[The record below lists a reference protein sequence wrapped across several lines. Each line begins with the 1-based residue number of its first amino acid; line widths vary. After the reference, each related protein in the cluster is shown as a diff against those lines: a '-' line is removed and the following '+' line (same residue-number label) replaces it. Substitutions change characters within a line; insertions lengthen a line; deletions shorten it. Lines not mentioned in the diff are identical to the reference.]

1 MMKRL
6 LIAALALPSLALA
19 ATPALAAEGPFF
31 SLHNAEFVVTV
42 AFIVFVGLIIY
53 LGVPKLLGRMLD
65 DRSTLIRNE
74 LDEARLIREE
84 AKALLASYDA
94 KMKEVAEQSARII
107 ATAKDEAKAA
117 GAQAKIDL
125 EHSITR
131 RLATAEDQIELAV
144 KSAEIAVRNQAI
156 AVSVQVAGEVLA
168 KQMTAEGA
176 AAAVDASIAE
186 VAAKLH

>member
-1 MMKRL
+1 MNRL
-6 LIAALALPSLALA
+6 LITVLALT

-31 SLHNAEFVVTV
+31 SLRNAEFVVTI
-42 AFIVFVGLIIY
+42 AFIVFVGLILY
-53 LGVPKLLGRMLD
+53 LGVPKILARMLD
-65 DRSTLIRNE
+65 DRATLIRNE
-74 LDEARLIREE
+74 LDEARLLREE
-84 AKALLASYDA
+84 AMALVASFDA

-117 GAQAKIDL
+117 GAQAKVDL

-131 RLATAEDQIELAV
+131 RLAAAEDQIESAV

-156 AVSVQVAGEVLA
+156 SVSVQVAGEVLA
-168 KQMTAEGA
+168 RQMTADGA
-176 AAAVDASIAE
+176 ATAVDAAIAE

>member
-1 MMKRL
+1 MNRL
-6 LIAALALPSLALA
+6 LITVLALT

-31 SLHNAEFVVTV
+31 SLRNAEFVVTI
-42 AFIVFVGLIIY
+42 AFIVFVGLILY
-53 LGVPKLLGRMLD
+53 LGVPKILARMLD
-65 DRSTLIRNE
+65 DRATLIRNE
-74 LDEARLIREE
+74 LDEARLLREE
-84 AKALLASYDA
+84 AMALVASFDA

-117 GAQAKIDL
+117 GAQAKVDL

-131 RLATAEDQIELAV
+131 RLAAAEDQIESAV

-156 AVSVQVAGEVLA
+156 SVSVQVAGEVLA
-168 KQMTAEGA
+168 KQMTADGA
-176 AAAVDASIAE
+176 ATAVDAAIAE

>member
-1 MMKRL
+1 MNRL
-6 LIAALALPSLALA
+6 LIAVLALT

-31 SLHNAEFVVTV
+31 SLRNAEFVVTI

-65 DRSTLIRNE
+65 DRATLIRNE
-74 LDEARLIREE
+74 LDEARLLREE
-84 AKALLASYDA
+84 AMALVASYDA

-117 GAQAKIDL
+117 GAQAKVDL

-131 RLATAEDQIELAV
+131 RLAAAEDQIESAV

-168 KQMTAEGA
+168 KQMTADGA
-176 AAAVDASIAE
+176 ATAVDAAIAE